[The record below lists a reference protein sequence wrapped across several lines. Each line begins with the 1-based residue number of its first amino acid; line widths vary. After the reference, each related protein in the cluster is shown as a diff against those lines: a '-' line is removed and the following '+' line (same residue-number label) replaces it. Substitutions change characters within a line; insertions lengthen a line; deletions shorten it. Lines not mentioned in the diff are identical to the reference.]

1 MLDFPILR
9 AEARISSRQA
19 STYAKR
25 AWYGLLLLWIFWTFY
40 HSQEDWSAGR
50 LLANNELARF
60 AAAAFEWLAVGQAL
74 VVMALLPAM
83 VAGSV
88 AEERTRQTL
97 PALLATRFS
106 SAGIILNKL
115 AAKMLQIGVFL
126 AVGLPIACLLGLLGG
141 IDPRS
146 ITYAYSG
153 TFSTAFFLTAL
164 SLLVSVYA
172 RGPRSAILLVYLIE
186 TFWLFVP
193 WIGHVAISMGARRSF
208 GALAVVN
215 DWILPTTPLSLVTSS
230 TLAGWNGRGLIAWF
244 LETLRVIA
252 PGGLTPGWTGPG
264 ALSVALGRMIV
275 WQLAFGAAFLFWAS
289 WRLRPVARRL
299 TDGPRRRVTP
309 KWIRG
314 QSRAR
319 PPCGDDPMLWKER
332 TSRDGV
338 PAQLGLWFGLL
349 GFGLLVFFGH
359 DACTRNYQ
367 RALNELFA
375 YGYTG
380 RRGHNDFFARDNFLS
395 QLQLYSVLFYVAAL
409 LAVAVTSATG
419 VAGEREARTW
429 DGLLNTPLE
438 PAEII
443 RAKVLVAVT
452 RQRALLGLV
461 LAPWLFGLA
470 LGAMHP
476 IGLLLATTGL
486 AAFLCFASALGTL
499 FSLRSKTSGQALVR
513 TLGVLLM
520 LNLGTVLVGVLL
532 LGSRELAIFL
542 GSTPILLYALPFS
555 NHVMEIIVNHP
566 YKGALFLGFLS
577 AYVSAYA
584 ALAWL
589 LCRSATRRFD
599 QVADRPR
606 SP

>member
-25 AWYGLLLLWIFWTFY
+25 AWYGLLLLWIFWTFH
-40 HSQEDWSAGR
+40 HSQEEWSGGR

-60 AAAAFEWLAVGQAL
+60 AAAAFEWLAVGQA
-74 VVMALLPAM
+74 VIVMALLPAM

-88 AEERTRQTL
+88 AEERTRHTL
-97 PALLATRFS
+97 PTLLATRFS

-115 AAKMLQIGVFL
+115 GAKMLQIGVFL

-141 IDPRS
+141 IDPLS
-146 ITYAYSG
+146 IAYAYSG
-153 TFSTAFFLTAL
+153 TASTAFFLTAL
-164 SLLVSVYA
+164 SLLVSVYS

-193 WIGHVAISMGARRSF
+193 WIGNVAMSMGARRSL
-208 GALAVVN
+208 GALAAVN

-230 TLAGWNGRGLIAWF
+230 TLAGWNGRGLIAWL
-244 LETLRVIA
+244 LETLRMIA

-264 ALSVALGRMIV
+264 PLSVALGRMIV
-275 WQLAFGAAFLFWAS
+275 WQLVVGAVFLFWAS
-289 WRLRPVARRL
+289 WRLRPVARALADAPRRQAV
-299 TDGPRRRVTP
+299 PRRR
-309 KWIRG
+309 
-314 QSRAR
+314 SHAR

-332 TSRDGV
+332 TSRDGA
-338 PAQLGLWFGLL
+338 PAQLGLWFGMF
-349 GFGLLVFFGH
+349 GFGLLAFFGH
-359 DACTRNYQ
+359 DAFFRNYR

-375 YGYTG
+375 YGYAG
-380 RRGHNDFFARDNFLS
+380 RRNHSDFFARDNFLS
-395 QLQLYSVLFYVAAL
+395 QLQHYSVLFYVAAL
-409 LAVAVTSATG
+409 MAVAVTSATG

-452 RQRALLGLV
+452 RQRALLALV

-476 IGLLLATTGL
+476 IGLLLAITGL
-486 AAFLCFASALGTL
+486 AVFLFFASALGTR

-520 LNLGTVLVGVLL
+520 LNLGTVLTGILL
-532 LGSRELAIFL
+532 MSSKELGGFF
-542 GSTPILLYALPFS
+542 GSTPILLYYLPFS
-555 NHVMEIIVNHP
+555 NHVMQMIVNQP
-566 YKGALFLGFLS
+566 DKGALFLGFLS
-577 AYVSAYA
+577 AYVAAYA
-584 ALAWL
+584 TLAWVL
-589 LCRSATRRFD
+589 YRSATRRFD
-599 QVADRPR
+599 MVADRPR